1 MNGNL
6 VCIILMTIGVAAT
19 LAMGSMVSAHKAAS
33 GQDYDISCCGG
44 HDCRQLTEADVPKE
58 LAAVED
64 GWLIIPTGEHFLS
77 TDRKH
82 VKVSTDGAFHRCS
95 SKEGSVTGVTYC
107 LYVPAQA

>member
-1 MNGNL
+1 MNGNR
-6 VCIILMTIGVAAT
+6 IWLMLMIAGVAIT
-19 LAMGSMVSAHKAAS
+19 LALPSAAHKAAS